1 MAVKVLMAL
10 VPEFCSRIGSRFREI
25 NFRFGEGKI
34 VQKIL
39 PTQFSVENSI
49 PECPENLEL
58 ELEGYFK
65 NRPNP
70 DSFPF
75 IFGLFEPTLRSPIFI
90 IICSIQI
97 YVWEYFDICLQINS
111 KLSRFLF
118 SFGFSMNLMFTSK
131 FTLSYHVFDL
141 IRMVYVLEWFN
152 AYLMA
157 NPH

>member
-10 VPEFCSRIGSRFREI
+10 VPELCSRIGSRFREI

-97 YVWEYFDICLQINS
+97 YV
-111 KLSRFLF
+111 
-118 SFGFSMNLMFTSK
+118 
-131 FTLSYHVFDL
+131 
-141 IRMVYVLEWFN
+141 
-152 AYLMA
+152 
-157 NPH
+157 